1 MKKVHLPASLQPF
14 TQPNVCVIAKLS
26 SGSRNSQL
34 SLIACV
40 GKGNAPS
47 NVHWTHQFNWNWF
60 LLLAGAVSL
69 TRTRVATSK
78 NEIFHKYF
86 IIIWGLFHKRLS
98 RDNCATIVQI
108 VSVACSSWQFGRFIK
123 HSQRQV
129 KCDKSDR
136 DNSAK
141 SMTIVGQVVRQLSK
155 RQNCRDNPDTG
166 LGLCHISVS

>member
-26 SGSRNSQL
+26 SGSRDSQL

-40 GKGNAPS
+40 GKGNVPT

-86 IIIWGLFHKRLS
+86 IIIWPCFVSAK
-98 RDNCATIVQI
+98 DI
-108 VSVACSSWQFGRFIK
+108 VSNVVQPDCVATEYALQLISTSFACIHR
-123 HSQRQV
+123 
-129 KCDKSDR
+129 
-136 DNSAK
+136 
-141 SMTIVGQVVRQLSK
+141 SMAVIWIYANRSTMFACKTMKWCMG
-155 RQNCRDNPDTG
+155 P
-166 LGLCHISVS
+166 